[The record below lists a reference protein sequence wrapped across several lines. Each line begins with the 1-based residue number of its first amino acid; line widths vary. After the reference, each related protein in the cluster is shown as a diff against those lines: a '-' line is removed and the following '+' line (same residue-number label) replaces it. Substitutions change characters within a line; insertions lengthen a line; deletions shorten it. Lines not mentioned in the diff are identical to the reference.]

1 MIGATRRWFRRN
13 RKGLAIGAGI
23 IGVGYLAGQY
33 VLSKFTEARER
44 MNSDR
49 IAKENLRRRFEQN
62 QADCTFTVLALLPT
76 ATENILEALP
86 VEELTQELQRK
97 RAERLAR
104 SSGSDVLTSEPSSS
118 TAPSVVEEDGRSLTS
133 FQADSFIHAS
143 QLADSTTSDE
153 RPRRSKA
160 QLWNDVKIFS
170 ITRSIVLIYTLSLL
184 TIFTRIQLNLLGRRS
199 YLSSVLALASPEG
212 SSIRLEDHDDSQ
224 AFGNDFETNRRY
236 LTFSWWLLHR
246 GWKDLME
253 NVRAAVEEVFGP
265 LNPREDITLNKLSEL
280 MLDVRK
286 RVEGATE
293 EDRKVKQWLPYLLP
307 RKEDEDMVL
316 QESGVLSSDTPSS
329 AQTTANLRQLLDE
342 TSDLIESPSFGRIL
356 TSLNNE
362 GFAKLVEQKCANS
375 LFKQP
380 TSDPAP
386 ITTFSSAATIVP
398 ASLSS
403 SPKAKLATVLAL
415 ITRESHVIGNGTNPP
430 NEYLVAMEQ
439 GVQELEAFAAVIY
452 SSNFHLGLLESA
464 NAASAKVAEEAQSGL
479 RPADVA
485 STEQSISAKEMKEA
499 GTSTDDTAFEKVW
512 GKAVER
518 SGSGDEA

>member
-23 IGVGYLAGQY
+23 IGVGYVAGQY

-104 SSGSDVLTSEPSSS
+104 TSGSDVLTSEPSSS
-118 TAPSVVEEDGRSLTS
+118 TAPSVTEEDGKSLTS

-199 YLSSVLALASPEG
+199 YLSSVLALASPVG
-212 SSIRLEDHDDSQ
+212 SSIRLEDHADDSQ

-253 NVRAAVEEVFGP
+253 NVRVAVEEVFGP

-293 EDRKVKQWLPYLLP
+293 EDRKVKPWLPYLLP

-316 QESGVLSSDTPSS
+316 QESGVLSSDTSS
-329 AQTTANLRQLLDE
+329 SPQTTANLRQLLDE
-342 TSDLIESPSFGRIL
+342 TSDLIESPSFSRIL

-380 TSDPAP
+380 TSEPAP
-386 ITTFSSAATIVP
+386 MTTFSSAATIVP

-430 NEYLVAMEQ
+430 NEYLEAMEQ
-439 GVQELEAFAAVIY
+439 SVQELEAFAAVIY
-452 SSNFHLGLLESA
+452 SSNFHLGLLESE
-464 NAASAKVAEEAQSGL
+464 NAASAKVVEETQSGL
-479 RPADVA
+479 RPADIA
-485 STEQSISAKEMKEA
+485 STEQSIAAKEEKEA
-499 GTSTDDTAFEKVW
+499 SIVDNAFEKIW

>member
-13 RKGLAIGAGI
+13 RRGLAIGAGI
-23 IGVGYLAGQY
+23 IGLGYVAGQY

-44 MNSDR
+44 MTSDR

-86 VEELTQELQRK
+86 VEELTHELQRK

-118 TAPSVVEEDGRSLTS
+118 APPSVAEEDGKSLGS

-170 ITRSIVLIYTLSLL
+170 ITRSVVLIYTLSLL

-199 YLSSVLALASPEG
+199 YLSSVLELASPEG
-212 SSIRLEDHDDSQ
+212 SSIRLEDHADDSQ

-246 GWKDLME
+246 GWKELME
-253 NVRAAVEEVFGP
+253 NVRVAVEEVFGP
-265 LNPREDITLNKLSEL
+265 LNPREDITLNRLSEL
-280 MLDVRK
+280 ILEVRK

-293 EDRKVKQWLPYLLP
+293 DERKVKQWLPYLLP
-307 RKEDEDMVL
+307 RNEDENMVL
-316 QESGVLSSDTPSS
+316 QESGVLSSDMSLRVSP
-329 AQTTANLRQLLDE
+329 QTSANLRQLLDE
-342 TSDLIESPSFGRIL
+342 TDRKS
-356 TSLNNE
+356 
-362 GFAKLVEQKCANS
+362 V
-375 LFKQP
+375 
-380 TSDPAP
+380 
-386 ITTFSSAATIVP
+386 V
-398 ASLSS
+398 
-403 SPKAKLATVLAL
+403 
-415 ITRESHVIGNGTNPP
+415 
-430 NEYLVAMEQ
+430 
-439 GVQELEAFAAVIY
+439 
-452 SSNFHLGLLESA
+452 
-464 NAASAKVAEEAQSGL
+464 
-479 RPADVA
+479 
-485 STEQSISAKEMKEA
+485 
-499 GTSTDDTAFEKVW
+499 
-512 GKAVER
+512 
-518 SGSGDEA
+518 